1 MVWTGEEREKSLDW
15 VRSVLH
21 EIRREWKLW
30 NKGSLDLPPP
40 SWSLLPLVHSSQFL
54 SFKEKFKSEL
64 KNLLRMPSTPAL
76 KLSRELPMLFYY
88 RLYTLGLPLQGP
100 IFLYHHLF
108 MNLTVSFFFEPH
120 RRHTRYYGGYHSN
133 HRVVNWLWDVL
144 EKEFSEEEKSRFLK
158 VPYPTSTIS
167 TCL

>member
-1 MVWTGEEREKSLDW
+1 
-15 VRSVLH
+15 
-21 EIRREWKLW
+21 
-30 NKGSLDLPPP
+30 
-40 SWSLLPLVHSSQFL
+40 
-54 SFKEKFKSEL
+54 
-64 KNLLRMPSTPAL
+64 MPSTPAL